1 MNLKNAKIIPLYKGS
16 NIRNIEVF
24 RAVKSAVDEK
34 LNHLLSGLAANVAD
48 ALFEEMSHLEQQQ
61 ALNSHFNVMRALK
74 LHGDLFKEEFGL
86 LVNVSWVALFN
97 AKDKQALPDADAEI
111 TRLLSAYSERNLNQF
126 KVLLNQILQKFS
138 ALCQKE
144 MSFHPLLPS
153 NFYLCFWCA
162 TEKLGLSY
170 DERCLLIPLFN
181 RFVMDSFGQVLSVAH
196 QTLIDESIQNYS
208 DATSEPPS
216 TESS

>member
-1 MNLKNAKIIPLYKGS
+1 MNIKNTT
-16 NIRNIEVF
+16 
-24 RAVKSAVDEK
+24 
-34 LNHLLSGLAANVAD
+34 HLLKDSQTFLIGL
-48 ALFEEMSHLEQQQ
+48 
-61 ALNSHFNVMRALK
+61 
-74 LHGDLFKEEFGL
+74 
-86 LVNVSWVALFN
+86 W
-97 AKDKQALPDADAEI
+97 I
-111 TRLLSAYSERNLNQF
+111 QF
-126 KVLLNQILQKFS
+126 TNTNQIQQKFS

-181 RFVMDSFGQVLSVAH
+181 RFVMDRFGEVLSAAH
-196 QTLIDESIQNYS
+196 QTLIDEGIENYADIS
-208 DATSEPPS
+208 SEPPS